1 MWEQDLGYDSP
12 LAQPL
17 LLQRWSH
24 WMVLLLQ
31 WKIRSSHHGSV
42 ATNPVSTHEDSVQSL
57 ALLSGLRIQHCRELW
72 CRSRCGSDLL
82 LLGLWCRL
90 AAAALIRPLAW
101 EFPYATDAALT
112 PPAKK
117 VAFLEHYPHFWSP
130 LNSILLES
138 FNWWGAHSLTR

>member
-1 MWEQDLGYDSP
+1 M
-12 LAQPL
+12 AQK
-17 LLQRWSH
+17 
-24 WMVLLLQ
+24 V
-31 WKIRSSHHGSV
+31 K
-42 ATNPVSTHEDSVQSL
+42 NPAGVHEDAGSIP
-57 ALLSGLRIQHCRELW
+57 GLTQWIKGAGVAVSCGVGHG
-72 CRSRCGSDLL
+72 CGSDLA

-138 FNWWGAHSLTR
+138 FN